1 MAAGYFLLI
10 AVFWVVG
17 AIINMAVV
25 RAVLEPE
32 RGAYAYMRLGPTEL
46 WLMLAN
52 FVLFILYTIASTALA
67 IPMGLV
73 MAFVLMTWRD
83 AVPFVQL
90 PMQMVSWGMSIWL
103 GLRFCMVAPLIFND
117 RRFRLFESWTLTRGH
132 VWNLF
137 GVGLVMVLA
146 TAVVYLVLAGVGLA
160 VAWPMFHSVAAL
172 GSPRAF
178 FAQAPP
184 ADLEPALAVP
194 DHLRRGGL
202 GGLDHPAADVF
213 RALAGS
219 LPPADAGPR
228 GGDLQLRE
236 TEGHGRYL
244 DRFGSG
250 RGFPAH
256 RQEAVDGDGL
266 GAGADP
272 VRGRRAGA
280 LRAGVPGHHHG
291 GHAERP
297 DRRPAVAGRGHPA
310 DVCA

>member
-1 MAAGYFLLI
+1 
-10 AVFWVVG
+10 VVG

-32 RGAYAYMRLGPTEL
+32 RGTYAYMRLGPTEL

-90 PMQMVSWGMSIWL
+90 PMQMVSWSMSIWL

-178 FAQAPP
+178 FAQAPQQIWSQLSP
-184 ADLEPALAVP
+184 FLIIYAAVGWVGSIILLP
-194 DHLRRGGL
+194 MFFAPWPEAYRQLTQGHV
-202 GGLDHPAADVF
+202 AATF
-213 RALAGS
+213 S
-219 LPPADAGPR
+219 
-228 GGDLQLRE
+228 
-236 TEGHGRYL
+236 
-244 DRFGSG
+244 
-250 RGFPAH
+250 
-256 RQEAVDGDGL
+256 
-266 GAGADP
+266 
-272 VRGRRAGA
+272 
-280 LRAGVPGHHHG
+280 
-291 GHAERP
+291 
-297 DRRPAVAGRGHPA
+297 
-310 DVCA
+310 